1 MQKFSVLRYCFSETQ
16 RLLSTSSRCM
26 MAIWP
31 AGPPKLMKPSF
42 TQNQNASQKPTGLT
56 SIPSYQVNN
65 SASLTTVVQE
75 VKKRFAD
82 VASANLGH
90 RPKLSGNRAEMP
102 KG

>member
-1 MQKFSVLRYCFSETQ
+1 VHDGDLASRTPEVDETEFHPEPECLPEANRLDLRPLF
-16 RLLSTSSRCM
+16 RPLSTHIIS
-26 MAIWP
+26 
-31 AGPPKLMKPSF
+31 
-42 TQNQNASQKPTGLT
+42 T
-56 SIPSYQVNN
+56 YQVNN

-90 RPKLSGNRAEMP
+90 RPKLSGNRAGMP